1 MLILFDIIIGNL
13 KSTCCPTVR
22 KQVSNNISM
31 EVVKTQKVAAAI
43 KRDPNRLNKWAGKSS
58 MKLKSKCQ
66 ILHLEK
72 KKSDAT
78 NQVGGLT
85 D

>member
-31 EVVKTQKVAAAI
+31 EVVKTQKVTVAI

-66 ILHLEK
+66 ILHLGK
-72 KKSDAT
+72 KKI
-78 NQVGGLT
+78 
-85 D
+85 